1 MEKKYAVQIE
11 FVTDLTRISDVIE
24 SMENGYITLSWVDGK
39 DNSLHVVKEMEVEF
53 TSREE
58 MDAYINALS
67 GSVYRIYQI
76 GERTM
81 LVYDREHDTR
91 FTR

>member
-1 MEKKYAVQIE
+1 MKKYAVQIE
-11 FVTDLTRISDVIE
+11 FVTNLNNTTSVID
-24 SMENGYITLSWVDGK
+24 SMKSGYITLSWVAGE

-53 TSREE
+53 ASREE

-67 GSVYRIYQI
+67 GAVYRIYQT
-76 GERTM
+76 EEKTM
-81 LVYDREHDTR
+81 QVYDRENDTR